1 MRKSQILFEKRLE
14 KKTIVHQKNRNI
26 INIENDKKEPK
37 EKIDQKEDNNINQ
50 IGRK

>member
-1 MRKSQILFEKRLE
+1 M
-14 KKTIVHQKNRNI
+14 
-26 INIENDKKEPK
+26 NIEVGKKEPK